1 MFLKIFS
8 FKIIAKCS
16 LDARNIATL
25 RENSANIPG
34 ILRAAWVPYNKY
46 KAVRSRSNSIDSS
59 NEKLIKPLKSEFKRI
74 MNSEKYCNFSK
85 F

>member
-8 FKIIAKCS
+8 FKIIPKCS

-34 ILRAAWVPYNKY
+34 ILRAAWVPNTRLC
-46 KAVRSRSNSIDSS
+46 VPGVTLSTQD